1 MEMWATIVEQGR
13 ALLAACRLMPLT
25 TYKTKNL
32 EIRATSATEVTKIM
46 QEHHRFAEKPKP

>member
-1 MEMWATIVEQGR
+1 MWATIVEQGR

-46 QEHHRFAEKPKP
+46 QEHHRFAEKPKQ